1 MPFTNSNHPETF
13 STLCFSLC
21 SSCLHLSHSPM
32 KYRDP
37 PYFSL
42 SFCAFLSTAS
52 SSAHSVVLAPI
63 RNSFMKGSL
72 SCGERTLLRVPDD
85 VLLHRRQVASVSP
98 HCCSIRRA
106 TSPQCP
112 AHLASTRPACCRSLD
127 GIQRVSKWILEEINC
142 FRRKRKCLFV

>member
-1 MPFTNSNHPETF
+1 MPFTNANHPEAF

-21 SSCLHLSHSPM
+21 SSCLHRNHSPM

-42 SFCAFLSTAS
+42 SFCAFLSIAS
-52 SSAHSVVLAPI
+52 SSARSVAPAPI

-72 SCGERTLLRVPDD
+72 SCGERTLLRVQDD
-85 VLLHRRQVASVSP
+85 ALLHRRQVVSVFP

-106 TSPQCP
+106 TSPQYP
-112 AHLASTRPACCRSLD
+112 ARLVSTRPACCRSL
-127 GIQRVSKWILEEINC
+127 GCIQRVSKWILEEINC
-142 FRRKRKCLFV
+142 FRRKRRVYFV